1 MYIIAFL
8 SAAFT
13 FSTITALVISVILV
27 AYLFFIFGFV
37 SGCFCHKYKQSV
49 LESCKTEAGLSS
61 PSSGGA
67 HVSSSEQDTQDLEM
81 LEMLHMVIYQQL
93 VILALEH
100 DNVCKN

>member
-27 AYLFFIFGFV
+27 ACLFFIFGFV
-37 SGCFCHKYKQSV
+37 SRCFCHKYKQSV
-49 LESCKTEAGLSS
+49 LESCKTEASLSS

-67 HVSSSEQDTQDLEM
+67 HDHVSSSEQDTQDLEM
-81 LEMLHMVIYQQL
+81 LE
-93 VILALEH
+93 
-100 DNVCKN
+100 NVAYGHLPAARYISS